1 MDSTAPAAQEQN
13 GTTSMAAAGANQDQ
27 AGISADEIALYDR
40 QIRLWGVQAQE
51 NIRKA
56 NILLV
61 RVKALANEV
70 AKNLVLAGIHSI
82 TVIDHEAVSED
93 DLGAQFF
100 INESHVGQNRAQ
112 AALPEIQK
120 LNPRVKVTADTDN
133 IEAKPDLGGYV
144 APFDLVIGTD
154 LSYTTASLLS
164 AACRM
169 SNRPSYI
176 AGTHGM
182 YGYIF
187 ADLIQH
193 SFTIE
198 REKFNAPSKIGP
210 ETLTRTIVQSSTKR
224 EKGEPKEI
232 VMKQEIY
239 TPLILANTS
248 PLPADIL
255 NNRRK
260 LKQVTPLLP
269 CLRALWEFEM
279 ENGRAPGATPEHLKM
294 YTTKATEKH
303 RELQL
308 PIETLRSEFLR
319 SFLQNLGS
327 EIAPVTAA
335 LGGILAQDAINV
347 LGKREQPIQNF
358 ILFDGEEYQAPMYA
372 LHPIFNDGMDGMIPA
387 NPIAGMAV
395 PMNGTLNGAVDMST
409 MGGMGVMDPTMMAT
423 GAGAANGVPT
433 Q

>member
-1 MDSTAPAAQEQN
+1 M
-13 GTTSMAAAGANQDQ
+13 
-27 AGISADEIALYDR
+27 
-40 QIRLWGVQAQE
+40 QAQE

-56 NILLV
+56 KILLV

-82 TVIDHEAVSED
+82 TVIDHENVTED

-100 INESHVGQNRAQ
+100 VSESHVGQNRAQ

-133 IEAKPDLGGYV
+133 IEGKADLGGYV

-154 LSYTTASLLS
+154 LSYNTASLLS

-187 ADLIQH
+187 ADLISHQ
-193 SFTIE
+193 FTIE

-210 ETLTRTIVQSSTKR
+210 ETLTRAILQSSTKR
-224 EKGEPKEI
+224 EKGDLKEI

-239 TPLILANTS
+239 SPLILANTS
-248 PLPADIL
+248 PLPSEVL

-279 ENGRAPGATPEHLKM
+279 ETGRAPAGNNPEHLKI
-294 YTTKATEKH
+294 YTTKATEKN

-308 PIETLRSEFLR
+308 PTETLRAEFLR
-319 SFLQNLGS
+319 SFLQNLGA

-335 LGGILAQDAINV
+335 LGGMLAQDAINV

-358 ILFDGEEYQAPMYA
+358 LLFDGEEYQAPMYSM
-372 LHPIFNDGMDGMIPA
+372 HPIFNDGMDGLISADP
-387 NPIAGMAV
+387 MAAMAM
-395 PMNGTLNGAVDMST
+395 PMDGAMNGAIDMTAMS
-409 MGGMGVMDPTMMAT
+409 GMGAMDPMMMQT
-423 GAGAANGVPT
+423 GPGASNGVPT